1 MASSVSSEWAFS
13 SAGITICKRRNRL
26 DADIVE
32 ALQCLKSLLHQDLM
46 AWDVITIADEELELD
61 SADLQP
67 VNQDNTT
74 IEVVGAS
81 DETDDLGWGAGDD
94 ADADNT
100 EIEIV

>member
-1 MASSVSSEWAFS
+1 MASSVSSEWTFS
-13 SAGITICKRRNRL
+13 LAGITICKRCNHL
-26 DADIVE
+26 DADIIE

-46 AWDVITIADEELELD
+46 VQDVITIANGELELD
-61 SADLQP
+61 SANLQP
-67 VNQDNTT
+67 VNQDNMT

-94 ADADNT
+94 TDADNT

>member
-13 SAGITICKRRNRL
+13 SAGITICKRCNRL

-46 AWDVITIADEELELD
+46 VWDVITIADEELELD
-61 SADLQP
+61 SANLQP

-74 IEVVGAS
+74 IKVVGAS
-81 DETDDLGWGAGDD
+81 DKTDDLGWGAGDN